1 MNLTKI
7 RDEKL
12 KKELEEFY
20 KETGICFIRFDDA
33 QYSHNCAKDKALAE
47 QDKI

>member
-20 KETGICFIRFDDA
+20 REKGIGYIELKDA
-33 QYSHNCAKDKALAE
+33 QNSYKCAKDKALAE
-47 QDKI
+47 QDNI